1 MYLIGA
7 KLACV
12 EIGKA
17 GKPDRSLL
25 SWASLLISI
34 CGQVV
39 YLWWRHGSVV
49 GSRTVMSTG
58 RLAKNYLGLI
68 RKSR

>member
-7 KLACV
+7 KLVCV

-25 SWASLLISI
+25 SFWI
-34 CGQVV
+34 
-39 YLWWRHGSVV
+39 
-49 GSRTVMSTG
+49 
-58 RLAKNYLGLI
+58 
-68 RKSR
+68 